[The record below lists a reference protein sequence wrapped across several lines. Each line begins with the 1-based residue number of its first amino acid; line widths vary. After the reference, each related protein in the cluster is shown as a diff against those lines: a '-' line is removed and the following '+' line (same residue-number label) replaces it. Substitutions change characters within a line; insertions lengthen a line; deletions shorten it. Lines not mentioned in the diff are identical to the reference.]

1 MPRPP
6 VHPVKPL
13 REYLLQPF
21 HNLGKPEPVRRHNV
35 KHKPVVL
42 KPQGADLERV
52 PPLSLP
58 EHAGEK
64 RQGVG
69 PPEQRLTVVDAG
81 TYPVPDALAKQTQVS
96 YTNIYGIERLFC
108 FNRRRKTREIRT
120 GFYSC
125 LTC

>member
-1 MPRPP
+1 MSRPP

-13 REYLLQPF
+13 REYLFQPF
-21 HNLGKPEPVRRHNV
+21 HNLGKPEPVFRHNV

-42 KPQGADLERV
+42 RPQGADLEGV

-58 EHAGEK
+58 EHPGEK

-69 PPEQRLTVVDAG
+69 PPEQGFAVVDTG

-96 YTNIYGIERLFC
+96 HTNIYC
-108 FNRRRKTREIRT
+108 FSYGNDSYLWTKMI
-120 GFYSC
+120 
-125 LTC
+125 